1 MELKNS
7 STTNPRVIQGGLK
20 LDIDQHFFYTLH
32 NYILK

>member
-20 LDIDQHFFYTLH
+20 LDIDRPTLFLH
-32 NYILK
+32 IT